1 MQEVRGSIPLTST
14 SFPSCHTGTYSH
26 KEIPMSD
33 FSDLGLDPEL
43 AALLDDTP
51 VLPAQRTKP
60 ALSKQNLFS
69 SSKEAIGKGESTP
82 NDVDLTVAT
91 FPEVTQTLA
100 VSGHGL
106 FETPAYY
113 KKVLGGENESAQ
125 RVHTILSKYLT
136 CQDPKDRGVY
146 RQQLITAWWDFA
158 QHLALKAG
166 AGTAIPEK
174 KYALRFGLVLPTL
187 LSPEQREM
195 FSRVIDE
202 NPYGEPLY
210 YIDEWLREI
219 GRGRINPSTTDE
231 VKSKSKDD
239 SSRFQ
244 QLLSKAQGKL
254 QSAENLLRAKSEER
268 LRYEGEL
275 KRKLEGI
282 FDHESLPGFTGVKA
296 PFTEAQKRAMN
307 DLSEGMRTLIS
318 LDKDLSTFLRD
329 CQEADA
335 DVRSLQQKVDESGG
349 GVTNSSGVAAE
360 FDTIRQMAK
369 MSCGRQGNHFPFL
382 TREYFHSSSRE
393 VGIRENILETMRWLE
408 SIDPEAYCRQY
419 KSQLNRIP
427 PFVIILPTYGDY
439 GFCWEPF
446 DRYNRVT
453 SRGRIAIPMY
463 AKNLQVAVLT
473 AVADLRW
480 QVAKEKASYYWME
493 EGLTGNYY
501 QWFQSQK
508 LKGDVKEYFIND
520 YLLWM
525 LKESDGIQKL
535 SKEVRGVF
543 WRYMPFAPE
552 IKAKLKV
559 RALVYQELCQ
569 RDLNR
574 ELSDGY

>member
-1 MQEVRGSIPLTST
+1 
-14 SFPSCHTGTYSH
+14 
-26 KEIPMSD
+26 MSD
-33 FSDLGLDPEL
+33 FNDLGLDPEL
-43 AALLDDTP
+43 AALLDDTHVVSRP
-51 VLPAQRTKP
+51 KLTKGE
-60 ALSKQNLFS
+60 LFS
-69 SSKEAIGKGESTP
+69 NSREAVGKTAGTIA
-82 NDVDLTVAT
+82 DVDLTVST
-91 FPEVTQTLA
+91 FPPVTKTL
-100 VSGHGL
+100 SDKGHAL
-106 FETPAYY
+106 FESQAYY

-125 RVHTILSKYLT
+125 RVHTLLSKYLT

-146 RQQLITAWWDFA
+146 RQQIITAWWDFL
-158 QHLALKAG
+158 QHIALKAG
-166 AGTAIPEK
+166 SGTAIPEK
-174 KYALRFGLVLPTL
+174 KYTLRYGLLLPTL
-187 LSPEQREM
+187 LTPEQREM
-195 FSRVIDE
+195 FSRIIDE

-219 GRGRINPSTTDE
+219 GLGRINPSTTDE
-231 VKSKSKDD
+231 AKTSKKDE

-268 LRYEGEL
+268 LRAEGEL

-282 FDHESLPGFTGVKA
+282 FDHETLAGFAGIKA
-296 PFTEAQKRAMN
+296 PFSEMQKRAMN
-307 DLSEGMRTLIS
+307 DLSEGMRNLMV
-318 LDKDLSTFLRD
+318 LDKDLNSFLRD
-329 CQEADA
+329 FEAADG
-335 DVRSLQQKVDESGG
+335 DVRSLKQKVDESGG
-349 GVTNSSGVAAE
+349 GTTNSSGVAAE
-360 FDTIRQMAK
+360 FETIRQMSK
-369 MSCGRQGNHFPFL
+369 MSCGRQGNHFPIL
-382 TREYFHSSSRE
+382 SREYFHSTSRE
-393 VGIRENILETMRWLE
+393 IGIRENVLETMRWIE
-408 SIDPEAYCRQY
+408 SIDPEAFCRQY

-427 PFVIILPTYGDY
+427 PFVILLPTYGDF

-446 DRYNRVT
+446 DRYNRIT

-525 LKESDGIQKL
+525 LKESEGIQKL
-535 SKEVRGVF
+535 EKEVRGVF
-543 WRYMPFAPE
+543 WRYMPFAQD

-569 RDLNR
+569 RDMNR
-574 ELSDGY
+574 EMSDGY